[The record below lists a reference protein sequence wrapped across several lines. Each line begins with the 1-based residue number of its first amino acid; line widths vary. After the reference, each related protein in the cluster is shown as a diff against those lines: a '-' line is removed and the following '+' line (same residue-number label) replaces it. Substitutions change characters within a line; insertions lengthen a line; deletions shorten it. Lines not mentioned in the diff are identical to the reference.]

1 MKYETTKK
9 AILSNYSNIIK
20 VGYCYLETLLK
31 FHSPSAYTASKTY
44 GWRAD
49 VYEITPDT
57 VIVTGYAPFGN
68 IVPDYETVK
77 KYEEKA
83 EELCE
88 KRWPLLERIFDTG
101 KLPTGKFQMCAK
113 VPVPYDEALANN
125 KRDLDTLLREFIRE
139 VTPN

>member
-9 AILSNYSNIIK
+9 AILSNYPNVIK
-20 VGYCYLETLLK
+20 VGYCSLQTLLK

-49 VYEITPDT
+49 VYEITFDT

-68 IVPDYETVK
+68 IVPDYEIVK
-77 KYEEKA
+77 KYEKKA
-83 EELCE
+83 QEES
-88 KRWPLLERIFDTG
+88 T
-101 KLPTGKFQMCAK
+101 
-113 VPVPYDEALANN
+113 LAWNRREFSSQAYSN
-125 KRDLDTLLREFIRE
+125 EVNAMDTLLHEFIRE

>member
-9 AILSNYSNIIK
+9 AILSNYPNVIK
-20 VGYCYLETLLK
+20 VGYCSLQSLLK
-31 FHSPSAYTASKTY
+31 FQSPSAYTASKTY

-57 VIVTGYAPFGN
+57 VIVTGYGPFGN

-88 KRWPLLERIFDTG
+88 KRWQPLERIFDTG
-101 KLPTGKFQMCAK
+101 KFQMCVK

-125 KRDLDTLLREFIRE
+125 KRDMDALLHEFIRE

>member
-9 AILSNYSNIIK
+9 AILSNYPNVIK
-20 VGYCYLETLLK
+20 VGYCALETLLN
-31 FHSPSAYTASKTY
+31 FRSPNAYTASRTY

-49 VYEITPDT
+49 IYEITPNT

-83 EELCE
+83 KELRE
-88 KRWPLLERIFDTG
+88 KRWRSQEKSFG
-101 KLPTGKFQMCAK
+101 TGKFEMCEK
-113 VPVPYDEALANN
+113 VAVPYDEG
-125 KRDLDTLLREFIRE
+125 LLHEFIQE
-139 VTPN
+139 VKSNKNTPD

>member
-20 VGYCYLETLLK
+20 VGYCYLQTLLK
-31 FHSPSAYTASKTY
+31 FRSPNAYTASKTY

-49 VYEITPDT
+49 IYEITPDT

-68 IVPDYETVK
+68 IVPDYETVL
-77 KYEEKA
+77 KYERKA

-88 KRWPLLERIFDTG
+88 TQRWRSQERVFGTWEF
-101 KLPTGKFQMCAK
+101 PVRVK
-113 VPVPYDEALANN
+113 VPVSYDEALANN
-125 KRDLDTLLREFIRE
+125 QRDLDALLHEFIRE

>member
-9 AILSNYSNIIK
+9 AILSNYPNVIK
-20 VGYCYLETLLK
+20 VGYCYLQTLLK
-31 FHSPSAYTASKTY
+31 FRSHNAYTASKTY

-49 VYEITPDT
+49 VYEITPNT

-68 IVPDYETVK
+68 IAPDYVTVK
-77 KYEEKA
+77 KYEDKA

-88 KRWPLLERIFDTG
+88 KYREPQERVYQES
-101 KLPTGKFQMCAK
+101 PTLRIK

-125 KRDLDTLLREFIRE
+125 QRDLDALLHEFIQE
-139 VTPN
+139 VKPNKSTPD

>member
-9 AILSNYSNIIK
+9 AILSNYSHVIK
-20 VGYCYLETLLK
+20 GGYCSLQTLLK

-49 VYEITPDT
+49 IYEITPST

-68 IVPDYETVK
+68 IVPDYETIK

-83 EELCE
+83 KELCE
-88 KRWPLLERIFDTG
+88 KYQQPQEKVYREFPML
-101 KLPTGKFQMCAK
+101 CVK
-113 VPVPYDEALANN
+113 VPVSYDEALANN
-125 KRDLDTLLREFIRE
+125 QRDLDALLHEFIRE

>member
-1 MKYETTKK
+1 MKYATTKK
-9 AILSNYSNIIK
+9 AILSNYPNVIK
-20 VGYCYLETLLK
+20 VGYCSLQALLK

-68 IVPDYETVK
+68 IVPDYEIIK

-83 EELCE
+83 QKESTLAW
-88 KRWPLLERIFDTG
+88 KRRESSSQAYSNEVNALDALLH
-101 KLPTGKFQMCAK
+101 
-113 VPVPYDEALANN
+113 
-125 KRDLDTLLREFIRE
+125 EFIQE
-139 VTPN
+139 VKPNKSTPD

>member
-9 AILSNYSNIIK
+9 AILSNYPNVIK
-20 VGYCYLETLLK
+20 VGYCSLQTLLK

-49 VYEITPDT
+49 IYEITPNT

-68 IVPDYETVK
+68 IVPGYETVK

-83 EELCE
+83 KELCE
-88 KRWPLLERIFDTG
+88 KYQQPQEKVYREF
-101 KLPTGKFQMCAK
+101 PTLCVK
-113 VPVPYDEALANN
+113 VPVSYDEALANN
-125 KRDLDTLLREFIRE
+125 KRDLDTLLHEFIAE

>member
-9 AILSNYSNIIK
+9 AILSNYPNVIK
-20 VGYCYLETLLK
+20 VGYCSLQTLLK

-68 IVPDYETVK
+68 IVPDYEIIK
-77 KYEEKA
+77 EYEEKA
-83 EELCE
+83 KELRE
-88 KRWPLLERIFDTG
+88 KCWQSQERVYREFH
-101 KLPTGKFQMCAK
+101 MCVKA
-113 VPVPYDEALANN
+113 PVLYDEALANN
-125 KRDLDTLLREFIRE
+125 KRDMDALLHEFVRE

>member
-9 AILSNYSNIIK
+9 AILSNYPNVIK
-20 VGYCYLETLLK
+20 VGYCSLQTLLK
-31 FHSPSAYTASKTY
+31 FRSPDAYTVSKTY

-49 VYEITPDT
+49 IYEITPNT

-83 EELCE
+83 QEES
-88 KRWPLLERIFDTG
+88 
-101 KLPTGKFQMCAK
+101 
-113 VPVPYDEALANN
+113 ALAWNRRESSSQAYSN
-125 KRDLDTLLREFIRE
+125 EAEAMDALFREFVQE
-139 VTPN
+139 VKPN

>member
-9 AILSNYSNIIK
+9 AILSNYPNVIK
-20 VGYCYLETLLK
+20 VGYCSLQTLLK

-57 VIVTGYAPFGN
+57 VIVTGYGPFGN
-68 IVPDYETVK
+68 IVPDYEIIK
-77 KYEEKA
+77 EYEEKA
-83 EELCE
+83 KELCE
-88 KRWPLLERIFDTG
+88 KRWQSQERVYREFH
-101 KLPTGKFQMCAK
+101 MCVK

-125 KRDLDTLLREFIRE
+125 KRDLDALLHEFIRE

>member
-1 MKYETTKK
+1 MKYATTKK
-9 AILSNYSNIIK
+9 AILSNYPNVIK
-20 VGYCYLETLLK
+20 VGYCSLQALLE

-68 IVPDYETVK
+68 IVPDYEIIK

-83 EELCE
+83 QKESTLAW
-88 KRWPLLERIFDTG
+88 KRRESSSQAYSNEVNAMDALLH
-101 KLPTGKFQMCAK
+101 
-113 VPVPYDEALANN
+113 
-125 KRDLDTLLREFIRE
+125 EFIQD
-139 VTPN
+139 VKLNKSTPD

>member
-20 VGYCYLETLLK
+20 VGYCYLQTLLK
-31 FHSPSAYTASKTY
+31 FRSPNAYTASKTY

-49 VYEITPDT
+49 IYEITPNT

-68 IVPDYETVK
+68 IVPDYEIIK
-77 KYEEKA
+77 EYEEKA
-83 EELCE
+83 QEES
-88 KRWPLLERIFDTG
+88 
-101 KLPTGKFQMCAK
+101 
-113 VPVPYDEALANN
+113 ALAWTRRESSIQAYSNELN
-125 KRDLDTLLREFIRE
+125 AMDALLHEFVLE

>member
-9 AILSNYSNIIK
+9 AILSNYPNVIK
-20 VGYCYLETLLK
+20 VGYCSLQTLLK

-49 VYEITPDT
+49 IYEITPNM

-68 IVPDYETVK
+68 IVPDYETVL
-77 KYEEKA
+77 KYERKA

-88 KRWPLLERIFDTG
+88 KQRWQPQTRVFGTWEFPVRV
-101 KLPTGKFQMCAK
+101 K
-113 VPVPYDEALANN
+113 VPVSYDEALANN
-125 KRDLDTLLREFIRE
+125 KRDLDALLHEFVRE

>member
-1 MKYETTKK
+1 MKYQTTKK
-9 AILSNYSNIIK
+9 TILSNYPNVIK
-20 VGYCYLETLLK
+20 VGYCSLQTLLK

-68 IVPDYETVK
+68 IVPDYETIK

-83 EELCE
+83 QKESDLAWNRRESSSQAYSNELNAMDA
-88 KRWPLLERIFDTG
+88 LLH
-101 KLPTGKFQMCAK
+101 
-113 VPVPYDEALANN
+113 
-125 KRDLDTLLREFIRE
+125 EFIQE
-139 VTPN
+139 VKPNKSTPD

>member
-1 MKYETTKK
+1 MKYATTKQ
-9 AILSNYSNIIK
+9 AILSNYPNVIK
-20 VGYCYLETLLK
+20 VGYCSLQTLLK

-68 IVPDYETVK
+68 IVPDYETIK

-83 EELCE
+83 QKESTLAW
-88 KRWPLLERIFDTG
+88 KRRESSSQAYSNEVNAMDALLH
-101 KLPTGKFQMCAK
+101 
-113 VPVPYDEALANN
+113 
-125 KRDLDTLLREFIRE
+125 EFIQE
-139 VTPN
+139 GKPNKSTPDGRAA

>member
-9 AILSNYSNIIK
+9 AILSNYPNVIK
-20 VGYCYLETLLK
+20 VGYCYLQTLLK
-31 FHSPSAYTASKTY
+31 FRSPNAYTASKTY

-49 VYEITPDT
+49 IYEITSNT

-68 IVPDYETVK
+68 IVPDYVTVK
-77 KYEEKA
+77 KYEDKA

-88 KRWPLLERIFDTG
+88 KYRKPQEKVYREF
-101 KLPTGKFQMCAK
+101 PTLCVK

-125 KRDLDTLLREFIRE
+125 QRDLDTLLHEFIRE

>member
-1 MKYETTKK
+1 MKYATTKK
-9 AILSNYSNIIK
+9 AILSNYPNVIK
-20 VGYCYLETLLK
+20 VGYCSLQTLLK

-68 IVPDYETVK
+68 IVPDYETIK

-83 EELCE
+83 QVES
-88 KRWPLLERIFDTG
+88 
-101 KLPTGKFQMCAK
+101 
-113 VPVPYDEALANN
+113 ALAWNRRESSSQAYSN
-125 KRDLDTLLREFIRE
+125 EVNAMDTLLHEFIQE
-139 VTPN
+139 VKPNKSTPD

>member
-9 AILSNYSNIIK
+9 AILSNYSNVIK
-20 VGYCYLETLLK
+20 VGYCDLQTLLK
-31 FHSPSAYTASKTY
+31 FRSPNAYTASKTY

-49 VYEITPDT
+49 IYEITPNT

-68 IVPDYETVK
+68 IAPDYVTVK
-77 KYEEKA
+77 KYEDKA

-88 KRWPLLERIFDTG
+88 KRWQSQERVYREFR
-101 KLPTGKFQMCAK
+101 MCVK